1 MDVTFAEQPRLS
13 SGLPRMF
20 QLWRFWL
27 TLAWHDWRR
36 RFRRSF
42 LGAAWLFVSFA
53 LFVGVKIVIFG
64 VLSAESMAFFSVWLA
79 TGFLIWTFIQANL
92 VEGCNVFISSARWIK
107 GADLP
112 YGIYVLQ
119 SVTRSLIQLVLAG
132 LVIVIVLFIYPP
144 PDFWMAM
151 TSLLAFPVLIVNG
164 IWTQLL
170 LGTICARVRDL
181 IHLTQTAT
189 RLLFF
194 LTPILWVPESFG
206 EYGKY
211 ADYNPFT
218 HVIAIFRDPLV
229 YGTFPVDSW
238 LIVLAIT
245 VSGLALSIVVFDRN
259 KHRIF
264 YWV

>member
-1 MDVTFAEQPRLS
+1 MTVAQQTQREMK
-13 SGLPRMF
+13 LPAVIR
-20 QLWRFWL
+20 LWRFWL
-27 TLAWHDWRR
+27 MLAWHDWRR
-36 RFRRSF
+36 RFRRSL

-64 VLSAESMAFFSVWLA
+64 VLSAEEMSFFAVWLS

-92 VEGCNVFISSARWIK
+92 VEGCNVFIASSRWIT
-107 GADLP
+107 GTDLP

-119 SVTRSLIQLVLAG
+119 SVTRSVIQLALSG
-132 LVIVIVLFIYPP
+132 LVILIVLAIFPA
-144 PDFWMAM
+144 PDPWIAL
-151 TSLLAFPVLIVNG
+151 TCLLSIPILIVNG

-170 LGTICARVRDL
+170 LGVICARVRDL
-181 IHLTQTAT
+181 VHLTQTVV

-194 LTPILWVPESFG
+194 LTPILWVPASFG

-229 YGTFPVDSW
+229 YGTVPYVSW
-238 LIVLAIT
+238 MIVLAIT
-245 VSGLALSIVVFDRN
+245 IAGCAISALVFRLN
-259 KHRIF
+259 KNRIF